1 MRIAKFLF
9 FVMVT
14 ALCAITAGCNN
25 QPKQQNQRLSQT
37 KGEKDME
44 PTICSREAFAVMGIS
59 NRMSIAEES
68 GADYKKIW
76 SDFEKYNEPLK
87 KISVDQKY
95 YGLTF
100 ATDKQNIVDYVVGM
114 AVPEKTAPIEG
125 LIIRPIPA
133 AEYAIFECP
142 VQNIG
147 PTYQY
152 IINKWLPNS
161 PYTISPAAPS
171 FEEYPS
177 ESQGKLPVRINI
189 PVSKKDREIMNRKKE
204 K

>member
-1 MRIAKFLF
+1 MRIAKNLF

-14 ALCAITAGCNN
+14 ALCVITAGCNN
-25 QPKQQNQRLSQT
+25 LPKQQNQKLSQT
-37 KGEKDME
+37 KGEKNME

-68 GADYKKIW
+68 SADYKKIW

-87 KISVDQKY
+87 KISTDKKY
-95 YGLTF
+95 YGVTF
-100 ATDKQNIVDYVVGM
+100 ATEKQDVVDYVVGM
-114 AVPEKTAPIEG
+114 AVPQETAPIDDG
-125 LIIRPIPA
+125 LIVRPIPV
-133 AEYAIFECP
+133 AEYAVFECP

-161 PYTISPAAPS
+161 PYTISSVAPC
-171 FEEYPS
+171 FEEYPP
-177 ESQGKLPVRINI
+177 EAQEKLPVRIHI
-189 PVSKKDREIMNRKKE
+189 SISKKTGK
-204 K
+204 

>member
-1 MRIAKFLF
+1 MRIAKNLF

-14 ALCAITAGCNN
+14 LLFAITAGCNN
-25 QPKQQNQRLSQT
+25 QSKQQNQKQVQS
-37 KGEKDME
+37 KGEKNME
-44 PTICSREAFAVMGIS
+44 STIYSREAFTVMGIS

-68 GADYKKIW
+68 GADYQKIW

-95 YGLTF
+95 YGVTF
-100 ATDKQNIVDYVVGM
+100 ATDKQNIIDYIVGM
-114 AVPEKTAPIEG
+114 AVPEKTSPIDKG
-125 LIIRPIPA
+125 LVVRPIPV
-133 AEYAIFECP
+133 AEYAVFECP

-177 ESQGKLPVRINI
+177 ESQGKLPVRIHI
-189 PVSKKDREIMNRKKE
+189 PVSKKSGK
-204 K
+204 

>member
-1 MRIAKFLF
+1 MRIVKCLF
-9 FVMVT
+9 FLMVT
-14 ALCAITAGCNN
+14 ALYAITAGCNN
-25 QPKQQNQRLSQT
+25 QPKQQNQKLSQN
-37 KGEKDME
+37 KGEKNME

-68 GADYKKIW
+68 GADYQKIW

-95 YGLTF
+95 YGVTF
-100 ATDKQNIVDYVVGM
+100 ATDKQNIIDYVVGM
-114 AVPEKTAPIEG
+114 AVPEETAPIEG

-133 AEYAIFECP
+133 TEYAVFECP

-152 IINKWLPNS
+152 IINEWLPNS

-177 ESQGKLPVRINI
+177 ESQGKLPVRIHI
-189 PVSKKDREIMNRKKE
+189 PVSKKSGK
-204 K
+204 